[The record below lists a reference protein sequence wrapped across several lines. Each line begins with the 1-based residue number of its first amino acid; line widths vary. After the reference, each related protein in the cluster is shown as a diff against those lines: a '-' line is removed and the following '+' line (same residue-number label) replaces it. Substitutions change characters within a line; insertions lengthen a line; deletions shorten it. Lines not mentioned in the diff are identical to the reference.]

1 MNNQIKL
8 LCLQQLGSSKQC
20 SLKGL
25 VELGHRRA
33 VTLGKSPAFPGLS
46 RPQGGKRGSLALLW
60 PPGLMGI
67 TEMRS
72 SVDALWTETT
82 ETVRRFKT
90 VLMLSLAR
98 NREGQA
104 QRRPGHCEGH
114 MASPM
119 RRAVGGRQSMTQV
132 PSKCCYL
139 STGYILSTRI
149 NTCRGKGSITT

>member
-33 VTLGKSPAFPGLS
+33 VTLGKSSAFPGLS

-60 PPGLMGI
+60 PPGFMGI

-72 SVDALWTETT
+72 SIDALWTETT

-90 VLMLSLAR
+90 ILMLSLAR
-98 NREGQA
+98 ELG
-104 QRRPGHCEGH
+104 RPGPAGSRPLRGAHGVSHVEGRGRE
-114 MASPM
+114 AVND
-119 RRAVGGRQSMTQV
+119 RRC
-132 PSKCCYL
+132 PE
-139 STGYILSTRI
+139 
-149 NTCRGKGSITT
+149 SIAIYGLDTF